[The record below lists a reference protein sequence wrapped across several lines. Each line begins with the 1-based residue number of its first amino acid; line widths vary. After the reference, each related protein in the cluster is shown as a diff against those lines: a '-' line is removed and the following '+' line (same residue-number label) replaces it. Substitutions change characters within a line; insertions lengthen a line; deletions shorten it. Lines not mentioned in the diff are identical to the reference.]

1 MALEQADECVRRLK
15 RLIMVV
21 VMFGTDKAMG
31 DDI

>member
-1 MALEQADECVRRLK
+1 MALEQVYECVRSLN
-15 RLIMVV
+15 RLIMVL

>member
-1 MALEQADECVRRLK
+1 MALEQADECVRNLK

-21 VMFGTDKAMG
+21 LMFGTDKAMG

>member
-1 MALEQADECVRRLK
+1 MALEQADECVRSLK

-21 VMFGTDKAMG
+21 LMFGTDKAMG